1 MILERGK
8 GAPMWFR
15 YEGKEPTR
23 YVGAP
28 SPRNICGQ
36 PPPGGPWVR
45 PQGSHDGCGERIS
58 PRTIDSRGRRGYGC
72 STAGGGGSPTQ
83 RVGGAGSVL
92 VRLRAT
98 ASASSLFATPAG
110 TPWLTTLK
118 NPNHSHASTTARA
131 APGPERSTAG
141 RPGSGELP
149 PGSGD
154 LTSEIWSS
162 AGGFA
167 RTTMLDLCCRQET
180 EHFEAGERGA
190 GFRSPSPYPPQAGQK
205 FMRPGHIF
213 V

>member
-1 MILERGK
+1 VVPVRGK
-8 GAPMWFR
+8 R
-15 YEGKEPTR
+15 TDKICR
-23 YVGAP
+23 RS